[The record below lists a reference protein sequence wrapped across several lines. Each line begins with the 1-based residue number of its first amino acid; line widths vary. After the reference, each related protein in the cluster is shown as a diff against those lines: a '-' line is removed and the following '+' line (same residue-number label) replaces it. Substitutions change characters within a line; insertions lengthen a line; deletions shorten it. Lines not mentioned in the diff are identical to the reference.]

1 MKKRHL
7 VVGSLLLM
15 SMLSGCKDNRIQVGI
30 LQPVDH
36 KALTATRLGFMEGLN
51 EKGYGKDKVHF
62 IYENARG
69 KEAELNNKSKSL
81 VANSDLTL
89 GLGTDAAKALAS
101 SALDKGSTKPI
112 LFSAVTDP
120 VGAGLVDSLDVGS
133 GYITG
138 MSDDNPVEAQI
149 ELILECFEGTEK
161 EVDKIGLL
169 YTRSE
174 ENSVAQAN
182 RAKKVIEEHGINAIT
197 KTATGDADVSST
209 AVALV
214 NEEGLDAI
222 YIPTDNNIAAKAGEV
237 KDAVSGKGI
246 LVVTGEKDMLVNCGA
261 VTLSIDYFELG
272 KRTGYMAAAIL
283 SGEKEPKDIPVGYMA
298 LEECE
303 YYYSSSNCTDAG
315 ITLPSSV
322 ISKSKDV
329 SE

>member
-7 VVGSLLLM
+7 VVGSFLLM

-36 KALTATRLGFMEGLN
+36 NALTATRLGFMEGLN

-69 KEAELNNKSKSL
+69 KEAELNNKSKTL

-89 GLGTDAAKALAS
+89 GIGTDASKALAS
-101 SALDKGSTKPI
+101 AALDKGSTKPI

-120 VGAGLVDSLDVGS
+120 VGAGLVESLDVGK
-133 GYITG
+133 GFITG

-149 ELILECFEGTEK
+149 ELILECLSGK

-182 RAKKVIEEHGINAIT
+182 RAKKVIEEHGITAIT

-209 AVALV
+209 ALALAS
-214 NEEGLDAI
+214 EEGLDAI
-222 YIPTDNNIAAKAGEV
+222 YIPTDNNIANKASEV

-272 KRTGYMAAAIL
+272 KRTGHMAASIL

-303 YYYSSSNCTDAG
+303 YYYSSSNCADAG
-315 ITLPSSV
+315 ITLPASV
-322 ISKSKDV
+322 LAKSKDV